1 MEEIFK
7 RIKEE
12 SEKITH
18 GILEDCETNQECFI
32 IPVEKLKEI
41 LGVNM
46 DEEKDILEE
55 IEESIL
61 DEEMYDKWEEERW

>member
-32 IPVEKLKEI
+32 IPIEKIKEI
-41 LGVNM
+41 L
-46 DEEKDILEE
+46 DIKE
-55 IEESIL
+55 
-61 DEEMYDKWEEERW
+61 DKEDIAKYAKLTV

>member
-1 MEEIFK
+1 ME
-7 RIKEE
+7 
-12 SEKITH
+12 
-18 GILEDCETNQECFI
+18 
-32 IPVEKLKEI
+32 
-41 LGVNM
+41 